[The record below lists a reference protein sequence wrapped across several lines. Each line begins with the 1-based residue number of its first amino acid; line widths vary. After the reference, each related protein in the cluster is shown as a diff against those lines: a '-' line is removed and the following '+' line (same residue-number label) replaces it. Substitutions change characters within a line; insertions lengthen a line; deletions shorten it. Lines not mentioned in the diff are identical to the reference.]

1 MENLIQSYV
10 GNTITFSKIDWQV
23 ALTNA
28 KQKTAQQLIDSI
40 TQSGLRG
47 CGGAGFPVA
56 QKWAFLAKE
65 SGLEKY
71 VMCNADEGEP
81 GTFKDR
87 YILTNHAE
95 LVFAGM
101 SIAAQACQATHGILY
116 LRAEYAYL
124 VAHLEAVLTKMQ
136 LTLPIQLKLGAG
148 AYVCGEE
155 TALIESAEGKRGE
168 PRVRPP
174 YPIQQG
180 YLNKPTLVQN
190 VETLAWVAAI
200 ISESPE
206 WFNSAGTSQS
216 KGFKLFSVSGDCEK
230 PGIYEFPFGI
240 TINHLLQTVGASSN
254 TKAVLAGGA
263 SGQLIGKSGFA
274 RKFAFEDA
282 PANGSIIIFSEQHK
296 IIDIL
301 ENVIS
306 FFTEESCGKCF
317 PCRLGT
323 EQLKMQIAKI
333 VSKKKCSEDDLN
345 FLLEI
350 GAAMKISSLCGLGQS
365 VNNILASS
373 INYFRNELIS
383 KR

>member
-1 MENLIQSYV
+1 MENLIQSHV

-23 ALTNA
+23 AFANA
-28 KQKTAQQLIDSI
+28 LPKKSPELIDI
-40 TQSGLRG
+40 VAKSGLRG

-56 QKWAFLAKE
+56 QKWTFLAKE
-65 SGLEKY
+65 NGLEKY

-95 LVFAGM
+95 LVFTGM
-101 SIAAQACQATHGILY
+101 AIAAHACQAHKGILY
-116 LRAEYAYL
+116 LRSEYAYM
-124 VAHLEAVLTKMQ
+124 VKHLHDTLAKLK
-136 LTLPIQLKLGAG
+136 LPLPIEIKLGAG

-190 VETLAWVAAI
+190 VETLAWVTAI
-200 ISESPE
+200 LCKSPE
-206 WFNSAGTSQS
+206 WFNAAGTLQS
-216 KGFKLFSVSGDCEK
+216 KGYKLFSVSGDCEK

-240 TINHLLQTVGASSN
+240 TVDHLLTTVYAKN

-274 RKFAFEDA
+274 RKLAFEDA
-282 PANGSIIIFSEQHK
+282 PANGSIIIFSQQHR

-301 ENVIS
+301 QNFIS
-306 FFTEESCGKCF
+306 FFAEESCGKCF

-323 EQLKMQIAKI
+323 EQLERQFDKI
-333 VSKKKCSEDDLN
+333 IKNKKCTADDLD
-345 FLLEI
+345 LLQEI
-350 GAAMKISSLCGLGQS
+350 GTAMKISSLCGLGQS
-365 VNNILASS
+365 VNNILSSS
-373 INYFRNELIS
+373 INYFREEYLDNY
-383 KR
+383 